1 MVQRRHAA
9 YAPYNLHMPGTSE
22 TAPEY
27 QPHIGAS
34 RQYVRD
40 VILGV
45 NDGLVS
51 TFLLVSAVVGGGL
64 NARQVLLTGISGAIA
79 GMISMAIGEYLAT
92 KSQEEVLEAEMILE
106 REHLRD
112 HREHEREQLSQML
125 GDMGLNGDDLDT
137 VVEIIDSNEEAMFGM
152 QAALEFG
159 VVDSERR
166 NPIAAGLASGALFI
180 GGALPPIIPFLFMDD
195 TGQALI
201 ASAFLSGIALFAV
214 GAVKTVA
221 TKKNAILSGA
231 ENLALGLLGGVLA
244 YLVGSAFD
252 SYIGS

>member
-1 MVQRRHAA
+1 M
-9 YAPYNLHMPGTSE
+9 GTSYHWPMSDSTE
-22 TAPEY
+22 ITPEY
-27 QPHIGAS
+27 RAHIGKS

-40 VILGV
+40 IILGV

-64 NARQVLLTGISGAIA
+64 DATQVLLTGVSGALA

-92 KSQEEVLEAEMILE
+92 KSQEEVLEAEMLLE

-112 HREHEREQLSQML
+112 HRDHEREQLAEML
-125 GDMGLNGDDLDT
+125 GDMGLEGDDLDT
-137 VVEIIDSNEEAMFGM
+137 VVQIIDSNEEAMFRM

-166 NPIAAGLASGALFI
+166 NPIAAGLASGALFL
-180 GGALPPIIPFLFMDD
+180 GGAIPPIIPFVFMTD
-195 TGQALI
+195 TGEALI
-201 ASAFLSGIALFAV
+201 VSAVLSSIGLFAV
-214 GAVKTVA
+214 GAVKTLA
-221 TKKNAILSGA
+221 TKKSAVLSGL

-244 YLVGSAFD
+244 YLVGRSFD
-252 SYIGS
+252 SLIS

>member
-1 MVQRRHAA
+1 MGT
-9 YAPYNLHMPGTSE
+9 PYNCGMPE
-22 TAPEY
+22 NAENAPEY

-64 NARQVLLTGISGAIA
+64 TATQVLLTGVSGAIA

-92 KSQEEVLEAEMILE
+92 KSQEEVLEAEMLLE

-112 HREHEREQLSQML
+112 HREHEREQLAEML
-125 GDMGLNGDDLDT
+125 GEMGLEGDELET
-137 VVEIIDSNEEAMFGM
+137 VVEIIDGNEEAMFRM

-166 NPIAAGLASGALFI
+166 DPIAAGLASGALFI
-180 GGALPPIIPFLFMDD
+180 GGAIPPIIPFIFLDN
-195 TGQALI
+195 TGQGLI
-201 ASAFLSGIALFAV
+201 VSAFFSGIALFAV
-214 GAVKTVA
+214 GAVKTLA
-221 TKKNAILSGA
+221 TKKSAILSGL
-231 ENLALGLLGGVLA
+231 ENLALGLIGGVLA
-244 YLVGSAFD
+244 YLVGTAFD
-252 SYIGS
+252 SVIGS

>member
-1 MVQRRHAA
+1 MSD
-9 YAPYNLHMPGTSE
+9 TSV
-22 TAPEY
+22 TPPEY
-27 QPHIGAS
+27 QPHIGGS

-40 VILGV
+40 IILGV

-64 NARQVLLTGISGAIA
+64 NATHVLLTGVSGAIA

-112 HREHEREQLSQML
+112 HREHEREQLAEML
-125 GDMGLNGDDLDT
+125 GEMGLEGEALET
-137 VVEIIDSNEEAMFGM
+137 VVEIIDSNEEAMFRM

-166 NPIAAGLASGALFI
+166 SPIAAGLASGALFL
-180 GGALPPIIPFLFMDD
+180 GGAIPPIIPFAFMNN
-195 TGQALI
+195 TGEALI
-201 ASAFLSGIALFAV
+201 VSAALSGIALFAV
-214 GAVKTVA
+214 GAVKTLA
-221 TKKNAILSGA
+221 TKKSAVLSGL

-244 YLVGSAFD
+244 YLVGRAFD
-252 SYIGS
+252 SFIAN

>member
-1 MVQRRHAA
+1 
-9 YAPYNLHMPGTSE
+9 MPESATDS
-22 TAPEY
+22 PEY
-27 QPHIGAS
+27 KPHIGAS

-64 NARQVLLTGISGAIA
+64 TATQVLLTGVSGAIA

-112 HREHEREQLSQML
+112 HREHEREQLAEML
-125 GDMGLNGDDLDT
+125 GEMGLEGDELET
-137 VVEIIDSNEEAMFGM
+137 VVGIIDGNEEAMFRM

-180 GGALPPIIPFLFMDD
+180 GGAIPPIIPFIFLDN
-195 TGQALI
+195 TGQGLMV
-201 ASAFLSGIALFAV
+201 SAIFSGIALFVV
-214 GAVKTVA
+214 GAVKTLA
-221 TKKNAILSGA
+221 TKKSAILSGL
-231 ENLALGLLGGVLA
+231 ENLALGLVGGVLA
-244 YLVGSAFD
+244 YLVGTAFD
-252 SYIGS
+252 SVIGS

>member
-1 MVQRRHAA
+1 MVPLRHRAD
-9 YAPYNLHMPGTSE
+9 APYNSPMPDPSE
-22 TAPEY
+22 VPPEY

-34 RQYVRD
+34 RQYIRD

-64 NARQVLLTGISGAIA
+64 TATQVLLTGTSGALA

-112 HREHEREQLSQML
+112 HRDHEREQLAEML
-125 GDMGLNGDDLDT
+125 GNMGLEGDDLET
-137 VVEIIDSNEEAMFGM
+137 VVRIIDSNEEAMFGM

-166 NPIAAGLASGALFI
+166 NPIAAGLASGALFL
-180 GGALPPIIPFLFMDD
+180 GGAIPPIIPFVFMDD

-201 ASAFLSGIALFAV
+201 VSAVLSGIALLTV
-214 GAVKTVA
+214 GAVKTLA
-221 TKKNAILSGA
+221 TKKHAITSGL
-231 ENLALGLLGGVLA
+231 ENLALGLIGGVLA
-244 YLVGSAFD
+244 YLVGRAFD
-252 SYIGS
+252 SFIAS

>member
-1 MVQRRHAA
+1 MVPLRRRGD
-9 YAPYNLHMPGTSE
+9 APYNSLMPDTSE
-22 TAPEY
+22 DAPEY

-64 NARQVLLTGISGAIA
+64 TATQVLLTGTSGALA

-112 HREHEREQLSQML
+112 HRDHEREQLAEML
-125 GDMGLNGDDLDT
+125 GDMGLEGDDLDT
-137 VVEIIDSNEEAMFGM
+137 VVRIIDSNEEAMFGM

-166 NPIAAGLASGALFI
+166 NPIAAGLASGALFL
-180 GGALPPIIPFLFMDD
+180 GGAIPPIVPFVFMDD

-201 ASAFLSGIALFAV
+201 ASAVLSGIALFTV
-214 GAVKTVA
+214 GAVKTLA
-221 TKKNAILSGA
+221 TKKNAVLSGL
-231 ENLALGLLGGVLA
+231 ENLALGLVGGVLA

-252 SYIGS
+252 SVTGT